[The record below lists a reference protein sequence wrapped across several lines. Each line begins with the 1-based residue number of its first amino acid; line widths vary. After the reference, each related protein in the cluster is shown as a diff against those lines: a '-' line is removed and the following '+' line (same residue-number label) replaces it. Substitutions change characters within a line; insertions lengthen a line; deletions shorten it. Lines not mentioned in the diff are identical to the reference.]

1 MKLIGEIIPDTS
13 KKLCRVV
20 RIMKEAFP
28 INHPQSTTFCTNRM
42 TERLQISCSVPTNFN
57 QFSQNLLVSKA
68 VAHSL

>member
-28 INHPQSTTFCTNRM
+28 INHPQSTTICTNRM
-42 TERLQISCSVPTNFN
+42 TERLQIKLAVQYQQILINSVRT
-57 QFSQNLLVSKA
+57 S
-68 VAHSL
+68 